1 MLYAW
6 PGRKHLNDVW
16 NIAADAMEVIE
27 WGSPSGH
34 VEGLHRLRSLDGAEI
49 SSSSG
54 STTTLTERRRMKYDP
69 ETILALLNRLQGSR
83 SDRSASTA
91 SGSDTTKCADTR
103 LRRQGDLSCRTPS
116 IG

>member
-1 MLYAW
+1 MTRPDTSSCISPSTTLRDVTRFDGRRVLYAW

-34 VEGLHRLRSLDGAEI
+34 VEGLHRPRSLDGAEI

-54 STTTLTERRRMKYDP
+54 STTTLTERRRMK
-69 ETILALLNRLQGSR
+69 
-83 SDRSASTA
+83 
-91 SGSDTTKCADTR
+91 
-103 LRRQGDLSCRTPS
+103 
-116 IG
+116 